1 MDLTLRIP
9 PGGVESPPIFVG
21 LRAPAP
27 SSMVFSSP
35 VFLFFFLPVVLLLT
49 RLTHRL
55 QARNAVLLAASLLFY
70 AWGEGV
76 YVLLML
82 ATVLVN
88 YLCGL
93 ALGAGV
99 ERRPWL
105 VLAVVLNLGALAW
118 FKYANFLV
126 DSVNVPLAAA
136 GLAPL
141 QLAPVHLP
149 IGVSFFIFQGL
160 SYVID
165 VYRGEARVQ
174 RSPGAVAL
182 YISLFPQLIAGPIV
196 RYQDVADQIERRIQD
211 LPRFA
216 SGIRRFVIGL
226 AKKVLI
232 ADQVARIADAVFGQ
246 DADTLPPSVAWLGLV
261 AYAMQIYFDFSGYS
275 DMAIGLGRLFGF
287 EFMENFRRPYIARSV
302 REFWQR
308 WHISLSTWFRDY
320 LYIPLGGNRVSP
332 ARTYVNLFIVF
343 LLTGLWHGASWN
355 FVVWGLIHGALLV
368 VERVGLGRVLQRLP
382 AAAATAYTLVMVLLA
397 WVFFRLTDLTAAW
410 HYVLALFGG
419 VKGDPVLHHASLYL
433 SHTTLL
439 ALVLAVLGA
448 LDVHARIG
456 RWLRIPQGGPLLPGG
471 LRGGLEVAG
480 IGMLLL
486 LVSMQISSTTF
497 SPFIY
502 FRF

>member
-1 MDLTLRIP
+1 
-9 PGGVESPPIFVG
+9 
-21 LRAPAP
+21 
-27 SSMVFSSP
+27 MVFSSP
-35 VFLFFFLPVVLLLT
+35 VFLFLFLPLTLLFVRLAGRRQAQNTVLLL
-49 RLTHRL
+49 
-55 QARNAVLLAASLLFY
+55 ASLLFY
-70 AWGEGV
+70 AWGESL

-93 ALGAGV
+93 AVDRFQDRKL
-99 ERRPWL
+99 WL
-105 VLAVVLNLGALAW
+105 VLAVVLNIGALAW

-126 DSVNVPLAAA
+126 DSLNVVLSGS
-136 GLAPL
+136 GLPPL
-141 QLAPVHLP
+141 QLDPVHLP

-165 VYRGEARVQ
+165 VYRREAVVQ
-174 RSPGAVAL
+174 SRPGSVAL
-182 YISLFPQLIAGPIV
+182 YIALFPQLIAGPIV
-196 RYQDVADQIERRIQD
+196 RYQDIADQLLDRHVD
-211 LPRFA
+211 VARFA

-232 ADQVARIADAVFGQ
+232 ADQVARIADAIFKQ
-246 DADTLPPSVAWLGLV
+246 DVDTLPPSVAWLGLV

-320 LYIPLGGNRVSP
+320 LYIPLGGNRIGPS
-332 ARTYVNLFIVF
+332 RTYVNLFLVF

-355 FVVWGLIHGALLV
+355 FVIWGLMHGFLLV
-368 VERVGLGRVLQRLP
+368 IERMGFGRVLARLP
-382 AAAATAYTLVMVLLA
+382 AALSTAYTVFVVLLA
-397 WVFFRLTDLTAAW
+397 WVFFRETDLTRAW
-410 HYVLALFGG
+410 HYALSLFGAN
-419 VKGDPVLHHASLYL
+419 VGDPVLHHPSLYL

-439 ALVLAVLGA
+439 ALVIAMLGA
-448 LDVHARIG
+448 LDVHVRVSRA
-456 RWLRIPQGGPLLPGG
+456 LRVAPNGLLLPGG
-471 LRGGLEVAG
+471 WRGALEVAG
-480 IGMLLL
+480 LVALMLL
-486 LVSMQISSTTF
+486 VGMHIASTTF